1 MVAHLLRLKLN
12 LLRNGLR
19 RSVAAIVGMV
29 LGVLY
34 GGGFV
39 LVGLIG
45 LVAVRVQGD
54 VEFSRTVVVI
64 LGSALM
70 AGWSVLPI
78 ILFGVDPTLDPTRF
92 STFAV
97 RERTL
102 AVGLVLTALV
112 GLPGLASCLI
122 VLGTMVAGSWSF
134 AALLAAVI
142 GGLLGLLTCVLLS
155 RIVTAAAAAVLAT
168 RRGRDVAGVGGLLVF
183 IVAGPLVG
191 GLSDGGVD
199 RAGLNNLASV
209 LAWTPLGWSW
219 APAGDL
225 AQGEWG
231 TGLTRLTLAAVLC
244 LALLVAW
251 ERLLVSV
258 LRNPRSSSADGGKV
272 SAGLGLFGRLPAT
285 PMGAIAARAATYW
298 IRDPRFNVPAVM
310 TILLPAGLLI
320 PGIGSDSE
328 LALLAMPLASA
339 YLIGWGQHNDVGYDS
354 TAFWMHVAS
363 GVDGVS
369 DRLGRLFPSGFLA
382 VVCVPAYCLL
392 GPLVGA
398 PWRMLPATFGAGCA
412 LALDG
417 FAVACVTSAV
427 KQYAVP
433 APGENP
439 FTSRPGSAG
448 VTLGVQA
455 VCGAAVM
462 TLSLPALGLAAA
474 AYFGVDWAAWV
485 ALVVGPVLGGVA
497 LLVGTRMGADLFRRR
512 QAILLQD
519 LVSMR

>member
-1 MVAHLLRLKLN
+1 VVAHLLRLKLH

-29 LGVLY
+29 VGVLY

-39 LVGLIG
+39 LVGLAALISLRAQGDLQLARSAVVIAGAG
-45 LVAVRVQGD
+45 LVAAW
-54 VEFSRTVVVI
+54 
-64 LGSALM
+64 AL
-70 AGWSVLPI
+70 LPI
-78 ILFGVDPTLDPTRF
+78 LLFGVDPTLDPTRF
-92 STFAV
+92 ATFAV

-112 GLPGLASCLI
+112 GLPGVATTLL
-122 VLGTMVAGSWSF
+122 VLGSVVAGSRSVPSTL
-134 AALLAAVI
+134 AALV

-155 RIVTAAAAAVLAT
+155 RIGTAAASAVLAT
-168 RRGRDVAGVGGLLVF
+168 RRGRDVAGIGGLLLFVSLGP
-183 IVAGPLVG
+183 VLAGLTGG
-191 GLSDGGVD
+191 GLNRATVD
-199 RAGLNNLASV
+199 RLAEV
-209 LAWTPLGWSW
+209 LAWTPLSWAW

-225 AQGEWG
+225 ALGDWG
-231 TGLTRLTLAAVLC
+231 GGLLRLGLAAVFC
-244 LALLVAW
+244 LGLLVVW

-258 LRNPRSSSADGGKV
+258 LRNPRSASSDGGKV
-272 SAGLGLFGRLPAT
+272 SGGLGLFARMPGT
-285 PMGAIAARAATYW
+285 PMGAIAARAGTYW

-328 LALLAMPLASA
+328 LALLTMPLASA

-363 GVDGVS
+363 GVDVVS
-369 DRLGRLFPSGFLA
+369 DRLGRLFPSGLMA
-382 VVCVPAYCLL
+382 VACVPLYAVL
-392 GPLVGA
+392 GPVFGA
-398 PWRMLPATFGAGCA
+398 PWRLLPATFGVGCA
-412 LALDG
+412 LALNG

-455 VCGAAVM
+455 VCGAAVF
-462 TLSLPALGLAAA
+462 TLSIPALALGVLA
-474 AYFGVDWAAWV
+474 YLGWQWAAWA
-485 ALVVGPVLGGVA
+485 ALVVGPALGVVA
-497 LLVGTRMGADLFRRR
+497 LVVGTRMGADLFRRR

>member
-1 MVAHLLRLKLN
+1 MVAHLLRLKLH

-29 LGVLY
+29 VGVLY

-39 LVGLIG
+39 LVGLAALISLRAQGDLHLARSAVVIAGAG
-45 LVAVRVQGD
+45 LVAAW
-54 VEFSRTVVVI
+54 
-64 LGSALM
+64 AL
-70 AGWSVLPI
+70 LPI
-78 ILFGVDPTLDPTRF
+78 LLFGVDPTLDPTRF
-92 STFAV
+92 ATFAV

-112 GLPGLASCLI
+112 GLPGVATTLL
-122 VLGTMVAGSWSF
+122 VLGSVVAGSRSVPSTL
-134 AALLAAVI
+134 AALV

-155 RIVTAAAAAVLAT
+155 RIGTAAASAVLAT
-168 RRGRDVAGVGGLLVF
+168 RRGRDVAGIGGLLLFVSLGP
-183 IVAGPLVG
+183 VLAGLTGG
-191 GLSDGGVD
+191 GLNRATVD
-199 RAGLNNLASV
+199 RLAEV
-209 LAWTPLGWSW
+209 LAWTPLGWAW

-225 AQGEWG
+225 ALGDWG
-231 TGLTRLTLAAVLC
+231 GGLLRLALAAALC
-244 LALLVAW
+244 LALLMVW
-251 ERLLVSV
+251 ERLLVAV
-258 LRNPRSSSADGGKV
+258 LRNPRSASAGGGTV
-272 SAGLGLFGRLPAT
+272 GGGLGLFARMPGT
-285 PMGAIAARAATYW
+285 PMGAIAARAGTYW

-320 PGIGSDSE
+320 PGVGSDSE

-369 DRLGRLFPSGFLA
+369 DRLGRLFPSGLMA
-382 VVCVPAYCLL
+382 LVCVPLYAVL
-392 GPLVGA
+392 GPVFGA
-398 PWRMLPATFGAGCA
+398 PWRLLPATFGVGCA
-412 LALDG
+412 LALNG

-455 VCGAAVM
+455 VCGAAVF
-462 TLSLPALGLAAA
+462 TLSIPALVLGVLA
-474 AYFGVDWAAWV
+474 YLGWEWAAWT
-485 ALVVGPVLGGVA
+485 ALVVGPALGVVA
-497 LLVGTRMGADLFRRR
+497 LVIGTRMGADLFRRR